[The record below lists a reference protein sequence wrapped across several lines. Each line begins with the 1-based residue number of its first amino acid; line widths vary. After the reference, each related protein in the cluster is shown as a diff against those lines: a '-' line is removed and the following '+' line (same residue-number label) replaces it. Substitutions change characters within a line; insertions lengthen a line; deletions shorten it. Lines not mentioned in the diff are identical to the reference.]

1 MSVGGSFLDT
11 GYGEGI
17 EGVFDYVLN
26 IGIFMNGYESGSAI
40 G

>member
-1 MSVGGSFLDT
+1 MLGGLFLDT

-17 EGVFDYVLN
+17 EGVFDYILY
-26 IGIFMNGYESGSAI
+26 IGIFMNGYEFGSAI